1 MDELH
6 ETFFNAV
13 NNGIVPQLEYILAQK
28 SLDVNKVDKNGR
40 SALHIAAITENY
52 EICYMIAKH
61 KNTEI
66 TPDAKRETVLHILSR
81 RKMLE
86 LDKKIIKQLVQSI
99 IKRGTV
105 LKFGACTD
113 PDLLR
118 RRRQSGKQS
127 RQYTPP

>member
-1 MDELH
+1 
-6 ETFFNAV
+6 
-13 NNGIVPQLEYILAQK
+13 
-28 SLDVNKVDKNGR
+28 
-40 SALHIAAITENY
+40 
-52 EICYMIAKH
+52 MIAKH